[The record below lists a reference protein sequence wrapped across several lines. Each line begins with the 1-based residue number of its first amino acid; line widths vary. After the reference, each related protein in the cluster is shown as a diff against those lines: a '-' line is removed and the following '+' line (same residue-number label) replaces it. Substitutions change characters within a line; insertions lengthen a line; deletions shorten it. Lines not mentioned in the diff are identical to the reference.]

1 MRIGWIDLP
10 GTTSCREVF
19 RFLPGWP
26 FQNLLLSPAL
36 EDNSD
41 GGVTWPPVI
50 PPTHST
56 PSFSWAS
63 ALHGSGLRGH
73 FDP

>member
-1 MRIGWIDLP
+1 MRIGRIDLP
-10 GTTSCREVF
+10 GTSSCREVF

-26 FQNLLLSPAL
+26 SQNLLLSPAL

-41 GGVTWPPVI
+41 GAYTWPPVI
-50 PPTHST
+50 PPTR
-56 PSFSWAS
+56 PFSWAS
-63 ALHGSGLRGH
+63 APPHGSGLRGH